1 MSKPSEKC
9 ANCATERFAVYRSG
23 YCRRCYR
30 LIIQKREVEHWNLDK
45 PSTLRG
51 LSKGGFV
58 HTGDDPRFVFGYG
71 RKHLEQEL
79 PKYKRNRLKELD
91 ARLFLLKTHEAQRN
105 QPVDGLQI
113 ANALRDLAEWSRG
126 NKDVVYNIASEV
138 TEYFSPEARRVS
150 LGWLIDI
157 EESARWDPRRYWHL
171 VDPEY

>member
-1 MSKPSEKC
+1 MGL
-9 ANCATERFAVYRSG
+9 V
-23 YCRRCYR
+23 RR
-30 LIIQKREVEHWNLDK
+30 LQ
-45 PSTLRG
+45 
-51 LSKGGFV
+51 
-58 HTGDDPRFVFGYG
+58 
-71 RKHLEQEL
+71 
-79 PKYKRNRLKELD
+79 RNRLKELD